1 MTTIYLADPNIRA
14 EQIEAIRVALPA
26 GWSLTDSPQRGGD
39 FDRERRRRRR
49 HAHRRGT
56 SLRLVA
62 RLDKARPPLPKH
74 RWTWSIC
81 PIRRWWAWPNMLCC

>member
-1 MTTIYLADPNIRA
+1 MVVDRFTQAA
-14 EQIEAIRVALPA
+14 AI
-26 GWSLTDSPQRGGD
+26 LTENVDVD
-39 FDRERRRRRR
+39 
-49 HAHRRGT
+49 AAMLTAAGT

-62 RLDKARPPLPKH
+62 RLDTGKPPLPKH